1 MIRRC
6 GQAILVFGAFF
17 HCVLWTNPALADI
30 LTLDNGERREGI
42 VTSAPAEPD
51 FVMFEDSSGQV
62 KIARSRIRA
71 IENEPTEKDL
81 MHIGDQFYLKK
92 RYDLSMEAYKKA
104 GAAAP
109 ENQEV
114 ADRMA
119 RAAAALESTASAART
134 EQIAQV
140 DKLLNE
146 AVEASKGENF
156 QKAEDL
162 LYRQI
167 PELSPSATQQER
179 LRTEKIG
186 LKKRWGKE
194 RLDKLAK
201 EAAAAHFEEVLRL
214 DPGDAE
220 AFTALLSIWAEMPEK
235 TEQVI
240 AAYEAR
246 LQADP
251 DDKVNR
257 KSLADKYYAKG
268 EYAKAVEHYEI
279 LFRSGDFKN
288 SQISANLVSSLKV
301 LYQDAEKRRD
311 YDAAI
316 GYYKKLQTHSKE
328 YDDTR
333 LRRLEFWKEWEKTGP
348 EDVDRRT
355 SLTLWAR
362 SQGLDQLALEKL
374 NEMRGQY
381 PGNETI
387 LKTLRLYADE
397 ILAKASAS
405 LQAGRYTDA
414 FSQATQANRD
424 YGYFPDVKE
433 ESARI
438 IGLANQEMLRARR
451 QGRELAMDYKRQ
463 ADMYMGMG
471 EGRLESLRSQEINRS
486 VRIVSDKQ
494 LAIENF
500 RMAIQ
505 YYQEALRAWPQMDAP
520 TRQEIQINLRRAQ
533 QYQGILTSGRAIRLP
548 DTSRSLGR

>member
-1 MIRRC
+1 MLL
-6 GQAILVFGAFF
+6 ILLFGAYL
-17 HCVLWTNPALADI
+17 HGLLGANLAKADV

-42 VTSAPAEPD
+42 VTDAPAEPD
-51 FVMFEDSSGQV
+51 FVMFEDSAGQV

-71 IENEPTEKDL
+71 IEKEPTEKDL
-81 MHIGDQFYLKK
+81 MHIGDQYYLKK
-92 RYDLSMEAYKKA
+92 RYDLSLEAYKKA
-104 GAAAP
+104 QAEAP
-109 ENQEV
+109 QNPDV
-114 ADRMA
+114 ADRLV
-119 RAAAALESTASAART
+119 RATAALESTASATRA
-134 EQIAQV
+134 EQIAQI
-140 DKLLNE
+140 DKLLSE
-146 AVEASKGENF
+146 AAEASKAENY

-179 LRTEKIG
+179 LRTEKIA
-186 LKKRWGKE
+186 LKKKWGKE

-201 EAAAAHFEEVLRL
+201 EAAAVHFEEVLHL
-214 DPGDAE
+214 DPGDSE
-220 AFTALLSIWAEMPEK
+220 AFNALLAIWAGMPEK

-246 LQADP
+246 LEADP
-251 DDKVNR
+251 NDKVNR

-279 LFRSGDFKN
+279 LFRSGDFKD
-288 SQISANLVSSLKV
+288 SQISAYLINSLKV
-301 LYQDAEKRRD
+301 LYQDSEKRRD

-328 YDDTR
+328 YDDAR
-333 LRRLEFWKEWEKTGP
+333 LRRLEFWREWEKTGP

-362 SQGLDQLALEKL
+362 SQGLEQLALEKL
-374 NEMRGQY
+374 NEMRSQY
-381 PGNETI
+381 PGNEVI
-387 LKTLRLYADE
+387 LKALRLYADE
-397 ILAKASAS
+397 TLAKASAS
-405 LQAGRYTDA
+405 LQAGKYTDA

-433 ESARI
+433 ESTRI

-500 RMAIQ
+500 RLAIQ